1 MAGETVV
8 ETPQDNTK
16 VDEPVKTD
24 KEVIAEEE
32 AAQAEVS
39 RNWYFDICF
48 ERFSLFSLA
57 DAWHSQFS
65 NFNAL
70 IFND

>member
-16 VDEPVKTD
+16 VDEPVVKTD

-32 AAQAEVS
+32 AALANEVS
-39 RNWYFDICF
+39 HL
-48 ERFSLFSLA
+48 SG
-57 DAWHSQFS
+57 
-65 NFNAL
+65 
-70 IFND
+70 

>member
-8 ETPQDNTK
+8 EQPQDNNTK

-39 RNWYFDICF
+39 LEINILGWKYICQTSGF
-48 ERFSLFSLA
+48 LIVA
-57 DAWHSQFS
+57 DG
-65 NFNAL
+65 
-70 IFND
+70 I

>member
-8 ETPQDNTK
+8 EQPQDNNTK

-32 AAQAEVS
+32 AAQAETG
-39 RNWYFDICF
+39 
-48 ERFSLFSLA
+48 
-57 DAWHSQFS
+57 S
-65 NFNAL
+65 N
-70 IFND
+70 IPIY